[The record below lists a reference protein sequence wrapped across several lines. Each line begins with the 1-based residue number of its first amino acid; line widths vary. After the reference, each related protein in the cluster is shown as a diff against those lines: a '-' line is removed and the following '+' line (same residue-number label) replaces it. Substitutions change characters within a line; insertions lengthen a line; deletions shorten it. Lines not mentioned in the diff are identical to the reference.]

1 MSLLIA
7 SQSLL
12 IAGQSLLIG
21 NLNLLIGNLHLVI
34 GSLGSATD
42 NKVAGMTLECWAFRR
57 FLSFLPSPGR

>member
-1 MSLLIA
+1 
-7 SQSLL
+7 L

-34 GSLGSATD
+34 GSLGLATD
-42 NKVAGMTLECWAFRR
+42 NKVARMTLECWAFRR